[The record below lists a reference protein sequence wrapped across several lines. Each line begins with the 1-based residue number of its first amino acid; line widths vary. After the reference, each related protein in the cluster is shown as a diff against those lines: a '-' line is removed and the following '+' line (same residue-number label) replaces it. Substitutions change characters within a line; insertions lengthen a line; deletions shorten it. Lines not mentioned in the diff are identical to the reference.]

1 MFSEWA
7 TNGILQNYCQAKH
20 LRRLE
25 NFFPGRQ
32 KESSPHSG
40 RTSSWFLIDQILLI
54 LLVIE
59 SYPNTTTK
67 RALAGSRGSRLPEAR
82 LVTLKNSGNRAV

>member
-1 MFSEWA
+1 VV
-7 TNGILQNYCQAKH
+7 
-20 LRRLE
+20 
-25 NFFPGRQ
+25 
-32 KESSPHSG
+32 
-40 RTSSWFLIDQILLI
+40 LIDQILLI